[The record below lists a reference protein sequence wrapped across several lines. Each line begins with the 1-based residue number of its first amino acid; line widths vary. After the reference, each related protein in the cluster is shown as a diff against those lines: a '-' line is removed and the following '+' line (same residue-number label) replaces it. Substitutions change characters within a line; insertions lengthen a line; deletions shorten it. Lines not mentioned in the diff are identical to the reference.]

1 MIEFMPLI
9 YTDSYKLDHRS
20 QYPEGTELVYS
31 NFTPRGSRI
40 PGVNKVTFF
49 GLQYYIKDYLIRQ
62 WNDNFF
68 NQPKKDV
75 LEKYNEAMSDF
86 VQRKISSKHVEDLH
100 DLGYLPIKICAVP
113 EGTKVPLR
121 VPIYTIH
128 NTVPEFFWLTNF
140 LETSMSNVLWEP
152 CTSATIAGEY
162 RRVFNEYSD
171 ETVGNSDFV
180 QWQGHDFSYR
190 GLSGLE
196 STCLSGSGH
205 LLYFT
210 GTDTVPAVYFLKKY
224 YNASGLIGSSV
235 VATEHSTQ
243 TLSILANGHD
253 LLNGEF
259 EQFRRLI
266 TEVYPDGIVSIV
278 CDSYD
283 YWRVITEIL
292 PKLKNEILSRNGKV
306 VVRPDCYDSETKI
319 LTNSGWKFFKDLLDD
334 DLVAQV
340 NIETNEQTFV
350 KPLKIIKQAYKGRMI
365 HFKDGKGKVD
375 LLVTPNH
382 RMVVK
387 SCGKDVFIEADKLKL
402 HYKKSFIRTAKTVN
416 RNISISNIDRL
427 RIAFQADGSYVTS
440 SKNSIRFS
448 FSKERKINRMKKLCD
463 NIGLEYKIYNLS
475 DNRKEFNIKINDI
488 SLFTKDF
495 TWINTS
501 DLCSNWCREFIDE
514 LSNWDSSIRSSNR
527 IKFDTTTK
535 SVSDVVELIAISAG
549 YGVLTSS
556 YEDNRKDIYNTVYT
570 SNILL
575 NNIIGGQAID
585 KTEEEYDGYVYC
597 VTVPNGA
604 IIVKRNRSII
614 VSGNSGDPV
623 KIVCGDKDAQLGSP
637 EYYGSVEMMHKIFG
651 GSFTRKG
658 YKSLDDHIGI
668 IYGDSITM
676 ERQKLILEGLKRKG
690 FASNIPVLGIGSF
703 TYRYTTRDTFG
714 FAVKTTYGRVNGKSI
729 NIFKDPKTDD
739 GLKRSAKGLLGV
751 RKTNNGL
758 ELVEEL
764 SEDEY
769 NNSFTWNVHQPVF
782 ENGKLLKDFSLQ
794 EIRDNAAKEF

>member
-1 MIEFMPLI
+1 MIEFIPLI

-68 NQPKKDV
+68 NQPKKYV
-75 LEKYNEAMSDF
+75 LEKYNEVMSDF
-86 VQRKISSKHVEDLH
+86 VQRKISSKHVEELH

-113 EGTKVPLR
+113 EGTQVPLR
-121 VPIYTIH
+121 VPMYTIH
-128 NTVPEFFWLTNF
+128 NTLPRFFWLTNF

-162 RRVFNEYSD
+162 RRVFNEYAD
-171 ETVGNSDFV
+171 ETVGNRDFV
-180 QWQGHDFSYR
+180 PWQGHDFSYR

-224 YNASGLIGSSV
+224 YNGSGLIGSSV

-243 TLSILANGHD
+243 TLAILANGHD
-253 LLNGEF
+253 LLNGEL

-266 TEVYPDGIVSIV
+266 TEIYPDGIVSIV

-306 VVRPDCYDSETKI
+306 VVRPD
-319 LTNSGWKFFKDLLDD
+319 
-334 DLVAQV
+334 
-340 NIETNEQTFV
+340 
-350 KPLKIIKQAYKGRMI
+350 
-365 HFKDGKGKVD
+365 
-375 LLVTPNH
+375 
-382 RMVVK
+382 
-387 SCGKDVFIEADKLKL
+387 
-402 HYKKSFIRTAKTVN
+402 
-416 RNISISNIDRL
+416 
-427 RIAFQADGSYVTS
+427 
-440 SKNSIRFS
+440 
-448 FSKERKINRMKKLCD
+448 
-463 NIGLEYKIYNLS
+463 
-475 DNRKEFNIKINDI
+475 
-488 SLFTKDF
+488 
-495 TWINTS
+495 
-501 DLCSNWCREFIDE
+501 
-514 LSNWDSSIRSSNR
+514 
-527 IKFDTTTK
+527 
-535 SVSDVVELIAISAG
+535 
-549 YGVLTSS
+549 
-556 YEDNRKDIYNTVYT
+556 
-570 SNILL
+570 
-575 NNIIGGQAID
+575 
-585 KTEEEYDGYVYC
+585 
-597 VTVPNGA
+597 
-604 IIVKRNRSII
+604 
-614 VSGNSGDPV
+614 SGDPV
-623 KIVCGDKDAQLGSP
+623 KIVCGNKDAEINSP

-714 FAVKTTYGRVNGKSI
+714 FAVKTTYGKVNGQSI

-739 GLKRSAKGLLGV
+739 GLKKSARGLLGV
-751 RKTNNGL
+751 KSTPNGL

-764 SEDEY
+764 SENEY

-782 ENGKLLKDFSLQ
+782 ENGKLLKDFTLQ
-794 EIRDNAAKEF
+794 EVRNNAEK